1 LSNKERE
8 ALKSLPGHIKALE
21 GQLETLTEKMSTPE
35 YYQDSENDPV
45 KDSQTIESL
54 ETEILES
61 YERLEELEAL

>member
-1 LSNKERE
+1 
-8 ALKSLPGHIKALE
+8 
-21 GQLETLTEKMSTPE
+21 MSTPE